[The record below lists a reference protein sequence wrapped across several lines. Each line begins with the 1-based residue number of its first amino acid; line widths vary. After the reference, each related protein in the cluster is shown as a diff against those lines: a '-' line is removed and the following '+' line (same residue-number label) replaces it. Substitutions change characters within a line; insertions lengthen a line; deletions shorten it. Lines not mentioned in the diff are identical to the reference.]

1 MKKINFGTM
10 LAIAVMGV
18 GFASC
23 SSNDDLDGNNNG
35 NLELKLAQMTE
46 VKCYSESE
54 KNVIGENETWYYK
67 VQDYQYT
74 GAEHRPAAYNLF
86 ADKAPAQG
94 NGEAVTDAEKTFVM
108 DYLKN
113 HPNEGSTEFNHYNYF
128 IQYVGGSYAT
138 YNMEFIQ
145 NGAVHHTQQI
155 TGSNHIDFIEFVD
168 QNGKTKHINDYN
180 AGYGPRALVL
190 NLKITAA
197 KFHDSYANLTY
208 DNKYQFYVIKDV
220 PQADGTTATGYY
232 LCFDYATKKWDN
244 GDGEIAGDGI
254 YNDYVIKITPACGV
268 IDPDQ
273 PDQPVDPDPVDPVN
287 PDDPT
292 EPDEPAVV
300 VTNGHVEVNLSV
312 KANTPDSKLSVH
324 VRDTCDFKV
333 FIPVP
338 EQYYCNVD
346 DMFIVEKHYENMSYN
361 VEPTTME
368 RTIVD
373 NKVTLTVTYKP
384 EGIYVESNGIN
395 AEVLEYLRN
404 VYGDGLTFEVNN
416 YFNTLIT
423 RNVLIAYLNQSTIEF
438 KNGQPKE
445 YINTIVEEYEDENGN
460 IIQNVDAEGNK
471 LDCVVTRK

>member
-23 SSNDDLDGNNNG
+23 SSNDDLGGNDAPI
-35 NLELKLAQMTE
+35 EIKLANTAQLN
-46 VKCYSESE
+46 CYSNDVVLGQWDS
-54 KNVIGENETWYYK
+54 WYYK
-67 VQDYQYT
+67 VQDYQNT
-74 GAEHRPAAYNLF
+74 GAEHRPASYNLF

-94 NGEAVTDAEKTFVM
+94 NGEAVTDAEKAFVM

-128 IQYVGGSYAT
+128 IQYVGGSHENYT
-138 YNMEFIQ
+138 IEFK
-145 NGAVHHTQQI
+145 NGDGSVHHTQNI
-155 TGSNHIDFIEFVD
+155 DGSNQMDYIEFVD
-168 QNGKTKHINDYN
+168 QNGVSKHINDYN
-180 AGYGPRALVL
+180 ANFGPRALVL

-208 DNKYQFYVIKDV
+208 DNKYSFYEIEYNGEKNM
-220 PQADGTTATGYY
+220 Y
-232 LCFDYATKKWDN
+232 LCFDYATKKYDN
-244 GDGEIAGDGI
+244 GDGEIAGDGV
-254 YNDYVIKITPACGV
+254 YNDYVIKITPGCDEEEV
-268 IDPDQ
+268 TDPD
-273 PDQPVDPDPVDPVN
+273 PVDPVDPDPVD

-338 EQYYCNVD
+338 AQYYCSAD
-346 DMFIVEKHYENMSYN
+346 DMYIVEKHYENMSYN
-361 VEPTTME
+361 SLATTME
-368 RTIVD
+368 REIVG
-373 NKVTLTVTYKP
+373 NKVTLNVTYAA
-384 EGIYVESNGIN
+384 EGIYIESAGIN

-445 YINTIVEEYEDENGN
+445 YINTIVEEYEDDYGN

>member
-23 SSNDDLDGNNNG
+23 SSNDDLGGNDAPI
-35 NLELKLAQMTE
+35 EIKLANTAQLN
-46 VKCYSESE
+46 CYSNDVVLGQWDS
-54 KNVIGENETWYYK
+54 WYYK
-67 VQDYQYT
+67 VQDYQNT
-74 GAEHRPAAYNLF
+74 GAEHRPASYNLF

-94 NGEAVTDAEKTFVM
+94 NGEAVTDAERDAVFA
-108 DYLKN
+108 YLEN

-128 IQYVGGSYAT
+128 IQFVGGSKKNYT
-138 YNMEFIQ
+138 TTE
-145 NGAVHHTQQI
+145 
-155 TGSNHIDFIEFVD
+155 D
-168 QNGKTKHINDYN
+168 QNGYPQTVWGATNQMNQIKFKNQNGEYIHINDYN
-180 AGYGPRALVL
+180 ANYGPRALVL
-190 NLKITAA
+190 NLKITGASYE
-197 KFHDSYANLTY
+197 DSWGDKNKTKEDKYLFYEIEYNGQKNL
-208 DNKYQFYVIKDV
+208 
-220 PQADGTTATGYY
+220 Y
-232 LCFDYATKKWDN
+232 LCFDYATEKN
-244 GDGEIAGDGI
+244 SGETFAGDGV
-254 YNDYVIKITPACGV
+254 YDDYVIKIIPGCDEEEVT
-268 IDPDQ
+268 
-273 PDQPVDPDPVDPVN
+273 DPDPVDPVDPVDPDPVN

-338 EQYYCNVD
+338 AQYYCSAD
-346 DMFIVEKHYENMSYN
+346 DMYIVEKHYENMSYN
-361 VEPTTME
+361 SLATTME
-368 RTIVD
+368 REIVG
-373 NKVTLTVTYKP
+373 NKVTLNVTYAA
-384 EGIYVESNGIN
+384 EGIYIESNGIN

-445 YINTIVEEYEDENGN
+445 YINTIVEEYEDDYGN